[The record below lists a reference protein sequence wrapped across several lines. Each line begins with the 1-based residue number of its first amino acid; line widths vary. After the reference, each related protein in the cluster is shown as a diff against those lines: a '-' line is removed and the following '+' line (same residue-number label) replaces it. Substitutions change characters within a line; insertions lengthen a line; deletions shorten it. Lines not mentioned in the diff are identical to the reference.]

1 MSIELPETPLAEQ
14 VAPATVPVTGPTQAA
29 KQFIPPS
36 PRTAN
41 SWLQFIPLL
50 IVFAAFLPLLVMHGV
65 ALWAKPHYQ
74 FFPLVLLGSAVLG
87 YFACQRQG
95 RLNPGRYQMAA
106 LGFGFLSLLGLGAGA
121 FVQSSL
127 VAFGSFL
134 VGSMAFIYS
143 WGGWQ
148 LVKRW
153 LPAWL
158 FLWLIVPPPFNWDQE
173 FITWL
178 KFVTARW
185 TGYVLDVFGI
195 VHVMEGNVV
204 IVPPYNQLLVEEAC
218 SGIHSFFA
226 IITCAL
232 FFVFWFGRP
241 IAHAILLIIGSI
253 CWVLAANCA
262 RVVLIAVAQVR
273 FNVDLAHGLRHDILG
288 FVIFLFLVLLTLSL
302 DRLLCFVF
310 NSTYSFMSL
319 FKKGRMVLSKMM
331 ESQKKKVDLG
341 TTRWPGLSVTW
352 VYAKPILVLALLLC
366 VFNYGL
372 AALGVMEVM
381 APAEQPLFDAMAKVP
396 EGALPMR
403 FATQAAGANFDWE
416 RISFEVPPERE
427 VDAKIG
433 RFSRTWKYR
442 TPSMDEPAIFSCDY
456 PFVQAHDLT
465 VCYVANGWFLLSSNA
480 TTGQLPNGDTDYV
493 VEATFRKPDGQHAFL
508 IFSLSDVNGHPQT
521 PRIGSLDNFWVN
533 RIKRFQQVL
542 ARKQT
547 YLSYQIQAFATS
559 YGVIK
564 TNEQE
569 QIKQMFHVLRNRLT
583 QAYLAAYQGGK

>member
-1 MSIELPETPLAEQ
+1 MSIELPESPAAEPVALA
-14 VAPATVPVTGPTQAA
+14 AAPTQPARQQNQPVSA
-29 KQFIPPS
+29 RPS
-36 PRTAN
+36 QP
-41 SWLQFIPLL
+41 WLQFIPLF

-65 ALWAKPHYQ
+65 SLWAKPHYQ
-74 FFPLVLLGSAVLG
+74 FFPLVLLGTLVLG

-95 RLNPGRYQMAA
+95 RLHPGRYQLAA
-106 LGFGFLSLLGLGAGA
+106 LGFGFLSLVGLGAGA
-121 FVQSSL
+121 FLQSSL

-143 WGGWQ
+143 WGGWH

-178 KFVTARW
+178 KFITARW

-273 FNVDLAHGLRHDILG
+273 FNIDLAHGLRHDILG

-302 DRLLCFVF
+302 DRLLCFLF

-331 ESQKKKVDLG
+331 DAQKKKVDLG

-352 VYAKPILVLALLLC
+352 VYAKPIMALALLLC

-372 AALGVMEVM
+372 AALGVVEVV
-381 APAEQPLFDAMAKVP
+381 APSELPLLNGMSTVS
-396 EGALPMR
+396 ENALPLR
-403 FATQAAGANFDWE
+403 FATQAGGANFDWE
-416 RISFEVPPERE
+416 RMSFVIPPERP
-427 VDAKIG
+427 VDDKIG
-433 RFSRTWKYR
+433 RFSRTWQYR
-442 TPSMDEPAIFSCDY
+442 TPNMDEATTFSCDY
-456 PFVQAHDLT
+456 PFVKAHDLT
-465 VCYVANGWFLLSSNA
+465 VCYTAAGWTMLSSNSKTA
-480 TTGQLPNGDTDYV
+480 QLPNGDMDYL

-508 IFSLSDVNGHPQT
+508 IFSLSDVNGRPQT
-521 PRIGSLDNFWVN
+521 PRIGSTDNFLEN
-533 RIKRFQQVL
+533 RIKRFQEAL
-542 ARKQT
+542 SRKT
-547 YLSYQIQAFATS
+547 SDLSYQIQAFGTS

-564 TNEQE
+564 ANEQE
-569 QIKQMFHVLRNRLT
+569 QIRQLFFVLRNRLT
-583 QAYLAAYQGGK
+583 QAYLAGRQGGK

>member
-1 MSIELPETPLAEQ
+1 MSIELPESPLAEQ
-14 VAPATVPVTGPTQAA
+14 VAPVTAPAQPAKPFAPPPT
-29 KQFIPPS
+29 KTTS
-36 PRTAN
+36 P
-41 SWLQFIPLL
+41 WLQFIPLL

-74 FFPLVLLGSAVLG
+74 FFPLVLLGSVVLG

-95 RLNPGRYQMAA
+95 RLHPGRYQLAA
-106 LGFGFLSLLGLGAGA
+106 LGFGFLSLIGLGVGA
-121 FVQSSL
+121 FLQSSL
-127 VAFGSFL
+127 IAFGSFL
-134 VGSMAFIYS
+134 IGSMAFIYS
-143 WGGWQ
+143 WGGWH

-241 IAHAILLIIGSI
+241 VAHAILLIIGSI

-273 FNVDLAHGLRHDILG
+273 FGIDLAHGLRHDILG

-302 DRLLCFVF
+302 DRLLCFLF

-331 ESQKKKVDLG
+331 DAQKKKVDLG
-341 TTRWPGLSVTW
+341 STKWPGLSVTW
-352 VYAKPILVLALLLC
+352 VYAKPILAIALLLC

-372 AALGVMEVM
+372 AALGMIDVV
-381 APAEQPLFDAMAKVP
+381 APSEQPMFDAMLKVP
-396 EGALPMR
+396 EGALPSR
-403 FATQAAGANFDWE
+403 LTTQAAGVNFDWE
-416 RISFEVPPERE
+416 RTRFEVPEERP

-433 RFSRTWKYR
+433 RFSRTWQFR
-442 TPSMDEPAIFSCDY
+442 TPNMDEPTLFSCDY
-456 PFVQAHDLT
+456 PFGFGHDLT
-465 VCYVANGWFLLSSNA
+465 VCYRSNGWQLLSTKEVISK
-480 TTGQLPNGDTDYV
+480 LPNGDPDYFI
-493 VEATFRKPDGQHAFL
+493 EASFRKPDGQHAFL
-508 IFSLSDVNGHPQT
+508 VFNLNDMDGHPQL
-521 PRIGSLDNFWVN
+521 PRSGSVDNFL
-533 RIKRFQQVL
+533 L
-542 ARKQT
+542 ARLERFKKALT
-547 YLSYQIQAFATS
+547 RKRSDLSYQVQVFGTS

-564 TNEQE
+564 TNEQD
-569 QIKQMFHVLRNRLT
+569 QIRQLFLTLRGRLT
-583 QAYLAAYQGGK
+583 QAYLAGSQGGK